1 MKTRGVTTTLTR
13 EQREEL
19 YTRTYR
25 EDRVAVRDELLNS
38 TNDYDVVDDL
48 MQEAFTIAWR
58 DLNRYDPNQSSLLTW
73 VVNIAKQVGV
83 DYMRREAADKRANE
97 VLEVYMES
105 DTDEYGEAIP
115 YYDRGYA
122 SAYIAEASAA
132 LDPAL
137 LIEAEDSYAEALHRM
152 PDQMAAVVQM
162 RREGMTNP
170 LIAKELGVSEKR
182 VRNLVHES
190 RDYFRDNP
198 EFNTDNSVCERD
210 GEPLARA
217 ARLSQSDVERAQL
230 KRFARRDSAFV
241 MRQIRMRHPDLTP
254 SEWKILYE
262 RKEEL

>member
-1 MKTRGVTTTLTR
+1 MKMRKGTTTLTR
-13 EQREEL
+13 EQREVAWNKC
-19 YTRTYR
+19 YA
-25 EDRVAVRDELLNS
+25 EDTMAVRDILLQHES
-38 TNDYDVVDDL
+38 DYDVVDDL
-48 MQEAFTIAWR
+48 MQETFTEAWEHLDEWDGR
-58 DLNRYDPNQSSLLTW
+58 ATFLTW
-73 VVNIAKQVGV
+73 VCAIAKNVLGHHMERV
-83 DYMRREAADKRANE
+83 TADKRQYE
-97 VLEVYMES
+97 VLEVYMPHEVNEELM
-105 DTDEYGEAIP
+105 DVP
-115 YYDRGYA
+115 YYDRVHESTYVV
-122 SAYIAEASAA
+122 EASAA

-198 EFNTDNSVCERD
+198 EFNRTNMLCERD

-217 ARLSQSDVERAQL
+217 ARLSQSDVERAQRE
-230 KRFARRDSAFV
+230 RFARRDSAFV
-241 MRQIRMRHPDLTP
+241 KRQIRLRHPDLTP

-262 RKEEL
+262 REEGL